1 MMRNTSNR
9 CLEPDNRLSY
19 PEDDELAQP
28 SQMRMNSFDAHRRE
42 MDDLSSS
49 KPRLAFSPSNRQL
62 SSSKALLRQN
72 SSRKNLAHSSSRH
85 RLRRKSVS
93 YPDMFEGE
101 IAGSIFMKQ
110 THSAAAGLTPGE
122 EDGEGLRLAIDQQQ
136 QPQQPQRKLSQ
147 KLFSTWFFTNPKS
160 QGGRDAD
167 RPSEGGQNADR
178 PNGSGED
185 KERST
190 SSLTAVISKK
200 FSAARDFRHLN
211 FSMPQSM

>member
-1 MMRNTSNR
+1 MRNTSNR
-9 CLEPDNRLSY
+9 CLEPENRLSY
-19 PEDDELAQP
+19 QEEEGPQS
-28 SQMRMNSFDAHRRE
+28 SQMRMNNFDAHRRE

-49 KPRLAFSPSNRQL
+49 KPRLAFSQSNRQL
-62 SSSKALLRQN
+62 SSSKALLKQN

-110 THSAAAGLTPGE
+110 TGSLNPGE
-122 EDGEGLRLAIDQQQ
+122 EDGEGLHLAIDRQQQ
-136 QPQQPQRKLSQ
+136 RPQKKLSQ

-160 QGGRDAD
+160 DQDTD
-167 RPSEGGQNADR
+167 RPGSNSEEDR
-178 PNGSGED
+178 
-185 KERST
+185 ERST
-190 SSLTAVISKK
+190 SLTSVISKK
-200 FSAARDFRHLN
+200 FSAAKDFRHLN